1 MHIFGSETNI
11 EGTDWRLRGWR
22 APPDSRSFHS
32 WKYSWPTIQQIHSS
46 IHGNNHH
53 LPGNKYI
60 ISFKKRIFVFFVKP
74 SFPQE
79 LLKHYNSKLW
89 GVHRW
94 HLLMIYTIQTEYF
107 QKLAYWVRLVVM
119 SRCVQKTSALREP
132 VKYSVFALI
141 LSYKVET
148 FTRVRDRRQPLT
160 LPPPHFRN
168 IMLPF
173 VSSTF
178 LLKKPCV

>member
-1 MHIFGSETNI
+1 MLSTAGSIMEM
-11 EGTDWRLRGWR
+11 EM
-22 APPDSRSFHS
+22 
-32 WKYSWPTIQQIHSS
+32 
-46 IHGNNHH
+46 
-53 LPGNKYI
+53 
-60 ISFKKRIFVFFVKP
+60 
-74 SFPQE
+74 E

-160 LPPPHFRN
+160 LPPPHFRKIILQICYDRYGCIHARRYDGQIVWN
-168 IMLPF
+168 ARTCFPEIGTIQGLGVGVNCHLESFRKFIRLGSVTRP
-173 VSSTF
+173 
-178 LLKKPCV
+178 LDRYDY